1 MHKLSLGRVYPNQP
15 MFRIRIRLDPHQF
28 GKPDPDPHQSKKQG
42 PDPHQSQLLEAVGFK
57 IDLQIANDAEESVSK
72 QMLRIRIRMDPHQF
86 GKPDPDPHQSKKQG
100 PDPHQSQLL
109 EAVGLKIDLQMAM
122 DAHNGC
128 AKGQNGAL
136 EGLFASL

>member
-1 MHKLSLGRVYPNQP
+1 MSG
-15 MFRIRIRLDPHQF
+15 
-28 GKPDPDPHQSKKQG
+28 
-42 PDPHQSQLLEAVGFK
+42 
-57 IDLQIANDAEESVSK
+57 ESVSK

-100 PDPHQSQLL
+100 PDPHQRQLL

-128 AKGQNGAL
+128 VKGQNGACWRVCSHHFESERKKSDPDL
-136 EGLFASL
+136 DPHQSEKPDPEPDPHQV